1 MLLAWF
7 APCLASIYV
16 MAWSYQYTT
25 ECKSVLDKEQKI
37 LSQAISSLDN
47 LYNNYYHFPKEP

>member
-1 MLLAWF
+1 
-7 APCLASIYV
+7 
-16 MAWSYQYTT
+16 
-25 ECKSVLDKEQKI
+25 VLDKEQKI